1 MSRNW
6 TDRIVGTRMA
16 VDREFEERLQQSEFE
31 RQEWG
36 LVMTAVE
43 FDIENPEDPDTAR
56 LVGNT
61 ENLPAVVPELERI
74 ANENPM
80 GGGGSKKQSGG
91 VLGSL
96 KSALGMG
103 GGKDKFDESKLQ
115 AAEALVA
122 EYTDML
128 QARLEEN
135 GRWAEICEA
144 ARASTGADG
153 TDSDPAEE

>member
-16 VDREFEERLQQSEFE
+16 VDREFEERLGQSEFE

-43 FDIENPEDPDTAR
+43 FDIENPEDPESAR
-56 LVGNT
+56 LVGDT
-61 ENLPAVVPELERI
+61 ENLPAIVPELERI

-80 GGGGSKKQSGG
+80 GGGSKKQSSG

-96 KSALGMG
+96 KNALGMG
-103 GGKDKFDESKLQ
+103 GDDSKFDESKVQ

-128 QARLEEN
+128 QARLEDN

-144 ARASTGADG
+144 ARTSKEAEGADA
-153 TDSDPAEE
+153 DPLEK